1 MIRELAPGLILAGV
15 MVALMAMLIAVC
27 AISSSSAA
35 ADAAAARRVCA
46 AQCPA
51 GFLID
56 SDVCVCLA
64 EGCQP

>member
-1 MIRELAPGLILAGV
+1 